1 MNKNRI
7 ADVIILARGG
17 GSIEDLW
24 PFNEESV
31 ARAIYKSEIPIISA
45 IGHETDF
52 TIADFVADLR
62 APTPSAAAELAVP
75 DVQELIK
82 KIEIYKQRNEIALKK
97 SLAMI
102 RLKYEK
108 NIASTFFRKPEKI
121 VNEKYLYVYD
131 KINKLQTTIDKI
143 YKKNQN
149 LAINYMAKLDAL
161 SPLKTL
167 ARGYGVIEYNGNVL
181 KSVKEI
187 KQQDE
192 IKILMNDG
200 SLKAVIKEVET

>member
-1 MNKNRI
+1 MNENKM

-24 PFNEESV
+24 PFNEEIV
-31 ARAIYKSEIPIISA
+31 ARAIYKSEIPVISA
-45 IGHETDF
+45 VGHETDF

-75 DVQELIK
+75 DVQELAK
-82 KIEIYKQRNEIALKK
+82 KIEIYKHRNENALKK
-97 SLAMI
+97 HLEMTK
-102 RLKYEK
+102 LKYEK
-108 NIASTFFRKPEKI
+108 VITSPFFKNPTKM
-121 VNEKYLYVYD
+121 VNEKYLYVYE
-131 KINKLQTTIDKI
+131 KIKELQTTIDKI

-149 LAINYMAKLDAL
+149 IAINYIAKLDAL

-167 ARGYGVIEYNGNVL
+167 ARGYGVIEHNGNVL

-200 SLKAVIKEVET
+200 NLKAVVKEVKT